1 MKPQAVIWP
10 RNRYVPT
17 SRRKNPETVH
27 ETGVTSSAPSQ
38 GDTCVVFNLFRRK
51 NIQKEQERLGEQER
65 IKAQEALAE
74 EQRIK
79 DQKAHRE
86 REQARLD
93 EQERVQQQ
101 ARFKEQEQLREQTQI
116 KQEKQFGQEA
126 AFNELARQEEQENQ
140 TFREPLNQPETAAY
154 QEKPISSALPEKK
167 VFSTALKPG

>member
-116 KQEKQFGQEA
+116 KQENNSDRKQRSMSWPGRKNRKIKRSA
-126 AFNELARQEEQENQ
+126 NHSISRKPLRIRKSPSPPH
-140 TFREPLNQPETAAY
+140 FRKKRSFQP
-154 QEKPISSALPEKK
+154 P
-167 VFSTALKPG
+167 